1 MQTTARV
8 IDLRDGHAVDVDVVD
23 GETVVSDYN
32 NSVGLVAV
40 ATFYADLPP
49 LGVTLY
55 SVEIGNGAT
64 HPRSSKTSKTSAPS
78 SSSKHVQQ
86 EQKQR
91 PESTLLRRSQVRQ
104 NEIVTHTSLLP
115 PPASQHQSAMTEA
128 TIVLENEFVALTF
141 SNASGTLVQWHD
153 KSNNLTVNVNQT

>member
-1 MQTTARV
+1 MQTTVRV
-8 IDLRDGHAVDVDVVD
+8 IDLRDGRAVDVDVVD

-32 NSVGLVAV
+32 NSVGSVAV

-55 SVEIGNGAT
+55 SVEIGNEAT
-64 HPRSSKTSKTSAPS
+64 HPHSSKTSKTSPPS
-78 SSSKHVQQ
+78 SSSKHAQQ

-91 PESTLLRRSQVRQ
+91 LESTLVRQ
-104 NEIVTHTSLLP
+104 NEIVTHTSLSP

-128 TIVLENEFVALTF
+128 TILLENEFVALTF
-141 SNASGTLVQWHD
+141 SNASGTLVQWQD

>member
-1 MQTTARV
+1 MQTTVRV

-32 NSVGLVAV
+32 NSVGSVAV

-55 SVEIGNGAT
+55 SVEIGNEAT
-64 HPRSSKTSKTSAPS
+64 HPHSSKTSPPS
-78 SSSKHVQQ
+78 LSSKHAQQ
-86 EQKQR
+86 EQKQL
-91 PESTLLRRSQVRQ
+91 PESTLVRRSHVRH
-104 NEIVTHTSLLP
+104 NEIVTHTSLSP
-115 PPASQHQSAMTEA
+115 PPASQHQIEMTEA

-141 SNASGTLVQWHD
+141 SNASGTLVQWQD